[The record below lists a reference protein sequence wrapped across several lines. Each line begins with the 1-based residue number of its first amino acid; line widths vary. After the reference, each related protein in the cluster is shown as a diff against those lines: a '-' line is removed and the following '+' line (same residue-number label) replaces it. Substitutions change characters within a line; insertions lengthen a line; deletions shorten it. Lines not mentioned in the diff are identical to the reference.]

1 MDLFIDSASTQEIS
15 AWAETGLVTGVT
27 TNPTLLA
34 KSGRPV
40 HEVLKEICAL
50 IDGPI
55 SAEVT
60 ASDWGTMLREAEVL
74 RAIHDNIV
82 IKVPLTKDGLKACYH
97 LVRRE
102 IPVNVTLCFS
112 AAQALMAA
120 QAGATFISPFLGR
133 LDDVGVSGINLVRDI
148 AEIYQK
154 GEYGTAILAASIR
167 SAAHVEE
174 AAKAGAHV
182 ATLPAKILEALY
194 HHPLTDKGLEIFE
207 ADWKQ
212 TGQSIL

>member
-1 MDLFIDSASTQEIS
+1 MDLFIDSADTHEI
-15 AWAETGLVTGVT
+15 ATWAETGLVTGVT
-27 TNPTLLA
+27 TNPSLLA
-34 KSGRPV
+34 KSGKGV
-40 HEVLKEICAL
+40 TQVLTEICAL

-74 RAIHDNIV
+74 RAIHENIV

-112 AAQALMAA
+112 AAQALLAA

-133 LDDVGVSGINLVRDI
+133 LDDVGACGVDLVRDI
-148 AEIYQK
+148 AQIYQK

-167 SAAHVEE
+167 NNAHVED

-182 ATLPAKILEALY
+182 ATVPGKILEALY
-194 HHPLTDKGLEIFE
+194 HHPLTDQGLAIFE
-207 ADWKQ
+207 RDWKA